1 MLSGRRLVAASF
13 LALSPT
19 GGQAQTAW
27 EEHVLRGPDGA
38 FESCAAVRNYN
49 DGTTM
54 VLDASAEGQLH
65 VILANPAFSVPALST
80 ESVDV
85 TVDDGLTH
93 RLPASVIPHGFIVDL
108 QSDRLMP
115 TLLAKGTWVDF
126 RGLDDL
132 RYSLDGMEAV
142 LTALFDCRDRFI
154 TAARAAAPSPAPSL
168 APSAAPSAAP
178 APPAKPRQGLARYA
192 AELDTYVRADAAMED
207 WENLK
212 KSLSKSG
219 AQLYGRSPVLAPRR
233 RVRDGRRFLVMMVPG
248 FDSETAAA
256 NFCGFF
262 KKLQRRCV
270 VVGGN

>member
-1 MLSGRRLVAASF
+1 MNPFSMLSGRCLVAAWF
-13 LALSPT
+13 AALSPAA
-19 GGQAQTAW
+19 GQAQTAW

-54 VLDASAEGQLH
+54 VLDASAEGQFH
-65 VILANPAFSVPALST
+65 IVLANPAFSVPALSA

-108 QSDRLMP
+108 QPDRLMP
-115 TLLAKGTWVDF
+115 TLLAKGNWVDF
-126 RGLDDL
+126 RGLDEL

-142 LTALFDCRDRFI
+142 LTALFDCRDRF
-154 TAARAAAPSPAPSL
+154 AKAERGAG
-168 APSAAPSAAP
+168 AAPSAAP
-178 APPAKPRQGLARYA
+178 APSPKPRQDAARYA

-207 WENLK
+207 WESLK
-212 KSLSKSG
+212 KSLNKSG
-219 AQLYGRSPVLAPRR
+219 AQLHGRSPVLEPRR
-233 RVRDGRRFLVMMVPG
+233 RVRDGRKFLVMVVPG

-256 NFCGFF
+256 NFCGIF

-270 VVGGN
+270 VVGMK